1 MYRPYAERMQNA
13 ETARE
18 RAAVISE
25 MCRFFAFSEAKAYK
39 VLHEHGWDSGRKR
52 RHDAGTSSVSN
63 DVLDQAGALIRG
75 GLRKNGKAA
84 MPVTM
89 VRKILLDNGVDIPI
103 ENSRLR
109 QLLKEAAMTAENA
122 KIASPHIRMRSLYPN
137 HIHFTD
143 PSLPLLYFAPGGKQH
158 ILRDDEVYKNKPF
171 LEGKEDL
178 KCWRYV
184 LTDHY
189 SDSICVRYYAARGE
203 TAVNMFDFL
212 LYAWREKSNP
222 AYVFHGIPEI
232 LFWDKGSGNIN
243 RATTTALKALRVKTE
258 THKPGNPR
266 AKGQVE
272 EANNLVETHFECMLK
287 LEEVRSIEELND
299 AAERWCAAWN
309 ANELSNFDSRL
320 RRGGKLIG
328 ERSWIWNKITDEQL
342 RELPDPGALRVIFT
356 TGVQIRKAAGD
367 LSISIVHPHTR
378 QAMRYSLAD
387 FPGIMVGQEVNVQP
401 ILVDSEPVVQV
412 SYEHLKE
419 TVCME
424 VKPIIYEGSG
434 FDITGAVIG
443 EEYKR
448 LPDTDRERSAKR
460 LTAIAGEGTVPFAAV
475 TGGEGFKT
483 HSLIHPE
490 ENPFIRRRTGEQI
503 EAAVPDGICA
513 GEILI
518 SHFEAL
524 RRITARTGYTPDGLL
539 DWLKREYPE
548 GVPVS
553 AVEAIAR
560 ELEDGEENAVL
571 SV

>member
-1 MYRPYAERMQNA
+1 MYRPYADRMRKA

-18 RAAVISE
+18 RAAVVSE
-25 MCRFFAFSEAKAYK
+25 VRRLFGFSEAKAYK
-39 VLHEHGWDSGRKR
+39 VLHENGWDSGRKR
-52 RHDAGTSSVSN
+52 RHDAGTSSVSREA
-63 DVLDQAGALIRG
+63 LDQAGALIRE
-75 GLRKNGKAA
+75 GLRKNGKAT

-89 VRKILLDNGVDIPI
+89 ARKILLDNGVDIPI

-109 QLLKEAAMTAENA
+109 QLLKEASMTAENA
-122 KIASPHIRMRSLYPN
+122 KTASPHIRMRSLYPN

-143 PSLPLLYFAPGGKQH
+143 PSLSLLYFAPGGKQH

-203 TAVNMFDFL
+203 TAVNMYDFL
-212 LYAWREKSNP
+212 LYAWGRKRNP

-287 LEEVRSIEELND
+287 LEAVRSIEELND

-328 ERSWIWNKITDEQL
+328 ERSRIWNKITGEQI
-342 RELPDPGALRVIFT
+342 RELPDAETLRAIFT
-356 TGVQIRKAAGD
+356 TGIQVRKVAGD
-367 LSISIVHPHTR
+367 LSISIVHPHTK

-401 ILVDSEPVVQV
+401 VLVDPEPVIQV
-412 SYEHLKE
+412 SYEYLGE
-419 TVCME
+419 TVCAE
-424 VKPIIYEGSG
+424 VKPIIYDGSG
-434 FDITGAVIG
+434 FDIAGAVIG

-448 LPDTDRERSAKR
+448 LPDTDLEQNAKR
-460 LTAIAGEGTVPFAAV
+460 LAAIAGEGTVPFAAV
-475 TGGEGFKT
+475 TNGEGFKT
-483 HSLIHPE
+483 HSLINPE
-490 ENPFIRRRTGEQI
+490 ENPFIKQRTGERI
-503 EAAVPDGICA
+503 EISIPDNICA
-513 GEILI
+513 GEILV

-539 DWLKREYPE
+539 GWLKGEYPE

-553 AVEAIAR
+553 AIEAIAR